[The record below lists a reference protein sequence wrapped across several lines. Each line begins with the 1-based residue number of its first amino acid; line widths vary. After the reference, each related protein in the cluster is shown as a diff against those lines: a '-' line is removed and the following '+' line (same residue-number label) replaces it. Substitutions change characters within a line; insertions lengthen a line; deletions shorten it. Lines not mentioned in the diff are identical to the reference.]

1 MGDDGRYLERF
12 CVMAGKSY
20 FSASVPKI
28 VVQSLFKK
36 YDTDENGH
44 LSKKEALCLLK
55 DDLGMDNKQAE
66 ACYLLVD
73 KDGGG
78 SISFEEF
85 FSWFR
90 DEKGL
95 ECVNDKSRC
104 YYISKAVDEF
114 KKYDKDGN
122 GTIDKDELK
131 LLLKA
136 VNYRHDSDAA
146 LRALDTTGDG
156 KISFPE
162 FLAWLNWLPN

>member
-1 MGDDGRYLERF
+1 
-12 CVMAGKSY
+12 MAGKSY

-146 LRALDTTGDG
+146 LRALDTSGDG